1 MPSHT
6 PAWEVADIFRMHGEA
21 YRKAYNVPWEHI
33 KVMDDIMAC
42 RTPRLGGFIE
52 HCDTC
57 GFTRE
62 VYHSCGNRHCP
73 KCQTLTKVRWV
84 QARLAEL
91 LPVKYFHTVFTLPH
105 ELNPLILSNKAV
117 MLDMLFAAVSQ
128 TLLAFGRNNLGG
140 RLGFL
145 AILHTWS
152 QILLDHY
159 HIHCVVPGGVLA
171 EDGKT
176 WITKR
181 GTKPYLFPVKALS
194 KVFRG
199 KFTALLEHARRT
211 DRLIYP
217 GQAEIFAAP
226 EGFARLVRTLRSQ
239 EWVVYSKAPFAGAEQ
254 VLDYLGRYT
263 HRVAVSNNR
272 ILHVDDQ
279 YVTFSYRDRRNN
291 VRKEMTLQ
299 AKEFIRRF
307 LLHVLPQGFMRIRS
321 FGFLANRIKK
331 QSLAGIR
338 EILGQNPPE
347 QPGAKTTRELLLE
360 LAGVDIVRCPECG
373 KGHMK
378 TVSEIPARISRT
390 GWITSNAGVDSS

>member
-1 MPSHT
+1 M
-6 PAWEVADIFRMHGEA
+6 
-21 YRKAYNVPWEHI
+21 
-33 KVMDDIMAC
+33 
-42 RTPRLGGFIE
+42 
-52 HCDTC
+52 
-57 GFTRE
+57 
-62 VYHSCGNRHCP
+62 
-73 KCQTLTKVRWV
+73 
-84 QARLAEL
+84 
-91 LPVKYFHTVFTLPH
+91 
-105 ELNPLILSNKAV
+105 
-117 MLDMLFAAVSQ
+117 
-128 TLLAFGRNNLGG
+128 
-140 RLGFL
+140 
-145 AILHTWS
+145 
-152 QILLDHY
+152 
-159 HIHCVVPGGVLA
+159 
-171 EDGKT
+171 
-176 WITKR
+176 
-181 GTKPYLFPVKALS
+181 
-194 KVFRG
+194 
-199 KFTALLEHARRT
+199 
-211 DRLIYP
+211 
-217 GQAEIFAAP
+217 FAAP
-226 EGFARLVRTLRSQ
+226 EGFVRLVRALRSQ

-263 HRVAVSNNR
+263 HRVAISNNR

-390 GWITSNAGVDSS
+390 GWITSHAGVDSS

>member
-1 MPSHT
+1 MPSPT

-21 YRKAYNVPWEHI
+21 YRNACNVPWEHI
-33 KVMDDIMAC
+33 KVMQDIMAC
-42 RTPRLGGFIE
+42 RTPQMGGFIE

-84 QARLAEL
+84 KARLAEI

-105 ELNPLILSNKAV
+105 DLNGLILSNKAV

-128 TLLAFGRNNLGG
+128 TLLVFGRNNLDGK
-140 RLGFL
+140 LGFL

-152 QILLDHY
+152 QVLLDHF
-159 HIHCVVPGGVLA
+159 HIHCLVPGGVLA
-171 EDGKT
+171 DDGA

-199 KFTALLEHARRT
+199 KFIALLEHARRT

-217 GQAEIFAAP
+217 GQAQIFGTP
-226 EGFARLVRTLRSQ
+226 GGFARLTRKLRSQ
-239 EWVVYSKAPFAGAEQ
+239 KWVVYSKAPFAGAEQ

-263 HRVAVSNNR
+263 HRVAISNNR
-272 ILHVDDQ
+272 ILHVDEKS
-279 YVTFSYRDRRNN
+279 VTFSYRDRSANI
-291 VRKEMTLQ
+291 RKEMTLE
-299 AKEFIRRF
+299 ATEFIRRF

-331 QSLAGIR
+331 QSLARIR
-338 EILGQNPPE
+338 EFLGQRPPG
-347 QPGAKTTRELLLE
+347 QVVAKTSRELLLE
-360 LAGVDIVRCPECG
+360 LAGIDIVRCPECG

-378 TVSEIPARISRT
+378 TVSEIPARIRRAGSIT
-390 GWITSNAGVDSS
+390 GHAGVDSS

>member
-1 MPSHT
+1 
-6 PAWEVADIFRMHGEA
+6 
-21 YRKAYNVPWEHI
+21 
-33 KVMDDIMAC
+33 
-42 RTPRLGGFIE
+42 LGGFIE

-73 KCQTLTKVRWV
+73 KCQTLTKARWL

-105 ELNPLILSNKAV
+105 ELNLLMLSNKAL
-117 MLDMLFAAVSQ
+117 MLDMLFEAASQ

-152 QILLDHY
+152 QVLLDHF
-159 HIHCVVPGGVLA
+159 HIHCVVPGGVLDNGA
-171 EDGKT
+171 

-181 GTKPYLFPVKALS
+181 SRNPYLFPVKALS
-194 KVFRG
+194 RVFRG
-199 KFTALLEHARRT
+199 KFIALLEHARRT

-217 GQAEIFAAP
+217 GQAEMFAAP
-226 EGFARLVRTLRSQ
+226 EGFVRLVRALRSQ

-263 HRVAVSNNR
+263 HRVAISNNR
-272 ILHVDDQ
+272 ILHADDRD
-279 YVTFSYRDRRNN
+279 VTFSYRDRRNN

-331 QSLAGIR
+331 QSLARIR
-338 EILGQNPPE
+338 EILGQIPPE
-347 QPGAKTTRELLLE
+347 KPSAKTAHVLLLE
-360 LAGVDIVRCPECG
+360 LTGVDIVCCPECG

>member
-6 PAWEVADIFRMHGEA
+6 SAWEVADIFRMHGEA
-21 YRKAYNVPWEHI
+21 YRKAYHVPWEHI
-33 KVMDDIMAC
+33 RVMNDIMAC
-42 RTPRLGGFIE
+42 RTPQLGGFIE
-52 HCDTC
+52 RCDTC
-57 GFTRE
+57 SFTRE

-73 KCQTLTKVRWV
+73 KCQTLTKARWL
-84 QARLAEL
+84 QARLTEI

-105 ELNPLILSNKAV
+105 DLNPLILSNKAL
-117 MLDMLFAAVSQ
+117 MLDMLFAAVSR
-128 TLLAFGRNNLGG
+128 TLLSFGRNNLGG
-140 RLGFL
+140 RMGFL

-152 QILLDHY
+152 QVLLDHF

-171 EDGKT
+171 DDGKT

-199 KFTALLEHARRT
+199 KFIALLEHARRT

-217 GQAEIFAAP
+217 GHAGMFGTP
-226 EGFARLVRTLRSQ
+226 EGFARLLRALRSQ

-254 VLDYLGRYT
+254 VLEYLGRYT

-272 ILHVDDQ
+272 ILHVDEEH
-279 YVTFSYRDRRNN
+279 VTFSYRDRRNN
-291 VRKEMTLQ
+291 VRTEMTLQ
-299 AKEFIRRF
+299 GNEFIRRF
-307 LLHVLPQGFMRIRS
+307 LLHVLPKGFMRIRS

-331 QSLAGIR
+331 QSLVGIR
-338 EILGQNPPE
+338 ESLGQNPPE
-347 QPGAKTTRELLLE
+347 QTGAKTSRELLLE
-360 LAGVDIVRCPECG
+360 LTGVDIVRCPECG

-378 TVSEIPARISRT
+378 TVSEIPARFPRP
-390 GWITSNAGVDSS
+390 GRITSRAGVDSS

>member
-1 MPSHT
+1 MPSSA
-6 PAWEVADIFRMHGEA
+6 PAREVADIFRLHGEA
-21 YRKAYNVPWEHI
+21 YRKAYNVPWKHL

-73 KCQTLTKVRWV
+73 KCQTLTKARWL

-105 ELNPLILSNKAV
+105 ELNLLMLSNKAL
-117 MLDMLFAAVSQ
+117 MLDMLFEAASQ

-152 QILLDHY
+152 QVLLDHF
-159 HIHCVVPGGVLA
+159 HIHCVVPGGVLDNGA
-171 EDGKT
+171 

-181 GTKPYLFPVKALS
+181 SRNPYLFPVKALS
-194 KVFRG
+194 RVFRG
-199 KFTALLEHARRT
+199 KFIALLEHARRT

-217 GQAEIFAAP
+217 GQAEMFAAP
-226 EGFARLVRTLRSQ
+226 EGFVRLVRALRSQ

-263 HRVAVSNNR
+263 HRVAISNNR
-272 ILHVDDQ
+272 ILHADDRD
-279 YVTFSYRDRRNN
+279 VTFSYRDRRNN

-331 QSLAGIR
+331 QSLARIR
-338 EILGQNPPE
+338 EILGQIPPE
-347 QPGAKTTRELLLE
+347 KPSAKTAHVLLLE
-360 LAGVDIVRCPECG
+360 LTGVDIVCCPECG

-378 TVSEIPARISRT
+378 TVSDIPARISRT